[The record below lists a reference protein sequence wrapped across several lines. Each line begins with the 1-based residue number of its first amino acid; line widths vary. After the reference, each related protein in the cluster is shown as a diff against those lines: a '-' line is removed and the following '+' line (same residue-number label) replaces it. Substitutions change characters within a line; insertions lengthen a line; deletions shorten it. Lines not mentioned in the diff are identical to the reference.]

1 MNQLQQPAAIRIL
14 LADDHPIVR
23 RGLRLTI
30 EAELQL
36 KVVAEAD
43 DGQAALAALEQWQP
57 NIAILDVNMP
67 GLSGFELMRVIR
79 ERKLPVAVIFLTIHS
94 DEVMFNEALDL
105 GALGYVLKESAVT
118 DIVASV
124 KAVAAGQP
132 FISSALTGHLLKRT
146 ARATGLA
153 EHKPG
158 LSDLTATERRI
169 LRLIAQQK
177 ESKDIAA
184 ELAISYRTVENHRA
198 NICRKL
204 GLQGH
209 NALLR
214 FALER
219 KSELL

>member
-1 MNQLQQPAAIRIL
+1 MNQPTDIRIVI
-14 LADDHPIVR
+14 ADDHPIVR
-23 RGLRLTI
+23 SGLRTTI
-30 EAELQL
+30 ETEPRLR
-36 KVVAEAD
+36 VVAEA
-43 DGQAALAALEQWQP
+43 GEGVAALAFIEQHQP
-57 NIAILDVNMP
+57 QVAILDVNMP

-79 ERKLPVAVIFLTIHS
+79 ARKLPVAVIFLTIHS

-132 FISSALTGHLLKRT
+132 FISSALTGHLLSRT

-177 ESKDIAA
+177 ESKDIA
-184 ELAISYRTVENHRA
+184 EDLAISYRTVENHRA
-198 NICRKL
+198 HICRKL

-214 FALER
+214 FALEH

>member
-1 MNQLQQPAAIRIL
+1 MNQAPDIRIVI
-14 LADDHPIVR
+14 ADDHPIVR
-23 RGLRLTI
+23 SGLRINI
-30 EAELQL
+30 ESDPHLH
-36 KVVAEAD
+36 VIVEAG
-43 DGQAALAALEQWQP
+43 DGHAALAAIEQHQP
-57 NIAILDVNMP
+57 DVAVLDVNMP
-67 GLSGFELMRVIR
+67 GLSGFEVMRQLR
-79 ERKLPVAVIFLTIHS
+79 ARKLPVAVIFLTIHS

-118 DIVASV
+118 DIVAGV
-124 KAVAAGQP
+124 KAVAAGRP
-132 FISSALTGHLLKRT
+132 FISSALSGHLLNRS

-169 LRLIAQQK
+169 VRLIAQQK
-177 ESKDIAA
+177 ESKDIAE
-184 ELAISYRTVENHRA
+184 ELTISYRTVENHRA

-204 GLQGH
+204 DLQGH

-214 FALER
+214 FALEH